1 MKRFVFVL
9 SLLLFVGF
17 NLLQAQG
24 VQVSGSATS
33 ADDGSALP
41 GVSVVVQG
49 TTIGAVTD
57 FEGNYSITVPDA
69 SGTLV
74 FSFVG
79 MLSQE
84 IPIEGRTMINI
95 VLESS
100 ATELDEV
107 VVTALGMTRTEK
119 SLGYSVQS
127 VEAEE
132 ISKANTTDVIN
143 SISGRTAGVQ
153 ITSSSGSPG
162 ASTYMTIRGA
172 ASITGNNQPL
182 FVVDGMPIIT
192 GRGGTATTN
201 RVGSSVGGTGSSS
214 RSIDI
219 NPEDIASMT
228 VLKGG
233 AATALYG
240 LRAANGAIIITT
252 KSGERAGEKMQVD
265 FHSSVGFDKVS
276 QLPPRQMEFVQGNNG
291 NWIGGFSRAWGP
303 NADSLQYDTTTDP
316 DYKWDENGMI
326 VGQSDPNANGIPI
339 QMYDAYDFFQTGI
352 TVNNRLSV
360 TAGNDMASYYFSVAD
375 LEQTGIVPNS
385 KFGRTNIRL
394 NSTAKLTK
402 WLKVGTNM
410 TYSNSRA
417 NQIQKGSN
425 VSGVSLGLFKTPP
438 SVDNRA
444 GYEFPDGSQR
454 NYRNGGGYD
463 NPYWTVNK
471 NYFDEN
477 VDRFVGNTVLTF
489 TFTDWFSASY
499 NLGIDTYTERGKDVI
514 AINSRGA
521 PTGAIEERSLTSR
534 QINSDLLLNFQKSF
548 GDFDAKLTLGNNLFG
563 TYYKGVWG
571 DALGLEIPGFY
582 QLSNSADNQTGTYQS
597 QYRTAGIFADLQLAY
612 MDMLFLGATGRNDW
626 ATTMPEENVSA
637 FYPSVSLGFVFT
649 ELAALK
655 GNSIISFGKLRGSW
669 AQTANIASP
678 YNTTNYF
685 YSAGAG
691 DGWTNGVG
699 FPYMGTTGFNVNYTL
714 GNPDLRH
721 ETMESFEVGA
731 DFRFINNR
739 LGVDVSYFQN
749 TNSDLLLSV
758 PIAESSGY
766 GAVYQNAATMESKGW
781 EISANAR
788 VIEGEFSW
796 DILANFTKMTNT
808 VVSLAEG
815 VESIALGGFTIPQT
829 RAVAGREYGSIYGN
843 DWYRDPVSNAV
854 LINDNPSDA
863 YRDGYPMT
871 DTRQMVPVG
880 DVNPD
885 WTANITNTLMYK
897 GVRLSFM
904 FDIKKGGWMY
914 NGTGFA
920 MNYFGVHER
929 TANREV
935 YYTPEG
941 TIDFDLTPAENLVVF
956 DGVYGSVDSDGNP
969 VSSGV
974 DNVSPVVLDENWFE
988 GYGSNFGGG
997 AQTASMEPADWV
1009 RLRELTL
1016 AYSIPVN
1023 KKVVKSAEVYFTG
1036 RNLWLSTPYTGID
1049 PETNLQGAIN
1059 GQGMDYFNMPG
1070 TKTYTVG
1077 VKVSF

>member
-9 SLLLFVGF
+9 SLLLFAGF
-17 NLLQAQG
+17 NLLQAQD
-24 VQVSGSATS
+24 VQVSGSVTS

-41 GVSVVVQG
+41 GVSVVVRG

-132 ISKANTTDVIN
+132 ISKANTTDIIN

-182 FVVDGMPIIT
+182 FVIDGMPIIT

-252 KSGERAGEKMQVD
+252 KSGERAGQKMQVD

-291 NWIGGFSRAWGP
+291 NWIGGFSRSWGP

-360 TAGNDMASYYFSVAD
+360 TAGNDMASYYFSIAD
-375 LEQTGIVPNS
+375 LEQTGVVPS
-385 KFGRTNIRL
+385 SQFGRTNVRL
-394 NSTAKLTK
+394 NSTARLTK

-417 NQIQKGSN
+417 NQIQQGSN
-425 VSGVSLGLFKTPP
+425 VSGVSLGLFRTPP
-438 SVDNRA
+438 SFDNSA

-548 GDFDAKLTLGNNLFG
+548 GDFDAKLTLGNNLFD

-597 QYRTAGIFADLQLAY
+597 QYRTAGIFADVQLAY

-626 ATTMPEENVSA
+626 STTMPEENVSA

-669 AQTANIASP
+669 AQTANIATP

-699 FPYMGTTGFNVNYTL
+699 FPYLGTTGFNVNYTL

-721 ETMESFEVGA
+721 ETMESIEVGA